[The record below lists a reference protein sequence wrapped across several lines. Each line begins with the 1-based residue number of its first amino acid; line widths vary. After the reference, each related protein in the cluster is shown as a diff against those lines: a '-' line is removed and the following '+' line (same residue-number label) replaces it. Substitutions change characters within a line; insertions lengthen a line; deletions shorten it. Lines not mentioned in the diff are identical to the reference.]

1 MFLLSILGVRQKWPL
16 KNKIILFSLH
26 KIIRTVKRLKIIQ
39 LSVRF
44 TVLFYMINLSWW
56 TNNKHKIP
64 LLGRA
69 EYVLQAWVCTSL
81 LLFTQT
87 VEYWVQLYTK
97 SVCTE
102 CTLSVDSSEIWR
114 RRTTA
119 YQPTIPTATKP
130 SCGNENN
137 WWISKNLLLD
147 WNCIKSAVIIFTQK

>member
-26 KIIRTVKRLKIIQ
+26 KIIRTVKRLKIIKHSF
-39 LSVRF
+39 L
-44 TVLFYMINLSWW
+44 VLFYMMNLLWW

-114 RRTTA
+114 RGQQNREYWTPLREVGFIYPRVKVA
-119 YQPTIPTATKP
+119 MF
-130 SCGNENN
+130 
-137 WWISKNLLLD
+137 WIR
-147 WNCIKSAVIIFTQK
+147 VPVH